1 MRAFVAIVLVVA
13 LAAPARAVVIWEAF
27 VGRNFSGGGGSSHQQ
42 DGGDPP
48 VEAGGDY
55 TFSRG
60 GAFCPD
66 PTSDDYVCASY
77 YSYAGLVGNRI
88 VLKSSAT
95 MTRTKAVGL
104 GYGNSD
110 YLVYG
115 DTTVQIINVGNSAGL
130 ATGIVYFVFGL
141 HGVASTVKTSN
152 EVLTMATGVATLTA
166 NSLEG
171 IQCTGDPCPPIR
183 VRVPGVTFAP
193 DGQTAYNY
201 YRVNLRADAR
211 AGAPVGF
218 PYEAE
223 MIADFGS
230 TLELLAIEI
239 HDDDDN
245 PVPGAQAT
253 ILDSQGQVMLTY
265 PNTYETTTTTTLPG
279 GGTTT
284 TTVPGGG
291 TTTTT
296 LPGGG
301 CATGPSYTGLICR
314 VDALS
319 TLVGQQDLGKLGKPL
334 AKSLGK
340 ASTALGQAQATLG
353 TSVRRHAKALRRATK
368 AVTAY
373 DKKLDSKGAVKKL
386 DPAVRTALQAPVDG
400 ILTDLGGLATP

>member
-1 MRAFVAIVLVVA
+1 MRAFVALVMVVA
-13 LAAPARAVVIWEAF
+13 LAAPARAIVIWKAF
-27 VGRNFSGGGGSSHQQ
+27 VGRNFSGGGGSSHTS

-60 GAFCPD
+60 GAYCPD
-66 PTSDDYVCASY
+66 PNSDDYVCASY

-115 DTTVQIINVGNSAGL
+115 DTEVEIINLGSTNLAVG
-130 ATGIVYFVFGL
+130 TGIVYFVFGL
-141 HGVASTVKTSN
+141 HGVASTVKTSS

-166 NSLEG
+166 NSVNGL
-171 IQCTGDPCPPIR
+171 QCTGDPCPPIR
-183 VRVPGVTFAP
+183 VRVPGITFAP
-193 DGQTAYNY
+193 NSDSVYNY
-201 YRVNLRADAR
+201 HRINLRADAR

-265 PNTYETTTTTTLPG
+265 PNTYETTTTTLVTSTTIPG

-284 TTVPGGG
+284 TT
-291 TTTTT
+291 T
-296 LPGGG
+296 LPGAG
-301 CATGPSYTGLICR
+301 CAQGPSYPGLTCR
-314 VDALS
+314 VAALQALLAQS
-319 TLVGQQDLGKLGKPL
+319 DVDKLAKPL
-334 AKSLGK
+334 AKALDKAATAITQAEQTVGGPPKKHGK
-340 ASTALGQAQATLG
+340 AL
-353 TSVRRHAKALRRATK
+353 KKATK
-368 AVTAY
+368 AMNAFG
-373 DKKLDSKGAVKKL
+373 KKLASKGAVKKI
-386 DPAVRTALQAPVDG
+386 DETTRAALSAPVAG
-400 ILTDLGGLATP
+400 IVGDLAGLSAP